1 MSMGKVCSNP
11 FKYIE
16 IYPNGDIMPCC
27 GNFCKNYIFG
37 NLYEYPLPELLQSER
52 ARTFHNK
59 ILCGDYSNCNLDICK
74 SREPTLL
81 EVKDIKKN
89 YFQGENVAFP
99 EVVSIACDLECNVA
113 CSICRDSYHRNSLEE
128 EKKLE
133 QLTANF
139 FPYLDNCKTLY
150 LSGGGDPFG
159 SRYARRLIRRVVET
173 YPQIR
178 FQFITNGVLLTRKL
192 YTSLG
197 LEKRTSAI
205 FVSVHAA
212 TKATYNQMIRG
223 GNFHHLMRNLEW
235 LAKAHSL
242 GEIPSFIVLFV
253 VTDLNFREMPAF
265 AELAERLGAEVHFT
279 AYRPHGGTTFA
290 QSYAERAVFENE
302 HSTHLEFLSILAHP
316 ALDKAH
322 CRLEPRLKRLRD
334 RAITP
339 TVCVQPFYYA
349 EVTQQGA
356 VTPCCPAYCNCY
368 SFGDIE
374 KQPLEKIWRSSEA
387 EAFRKRLLKNDYS
400 LCNLKACAS
409 RQNMSP
415 AEIYRT
421 YYTQELIRFPKTIVM
436 SYDREC
442 NVACGIC
449 RKELLRN
456 SPEDEMRLERYAK
469 SVLSGLHEA
478 EIFLLSGAGDPFGSR
493 HARRLIKEVIDRNPQ
508 IKFELITNGLL
519 CTPGMIRA
527 LGMGGHINY
536 VRISIHAAT
545 QKTYETIMRY
555 GRYDKLLRNLAW
567 LAEQKKL
574 GNIKG
579 LTFLFVVNSLNYK
592 EMPDFV
598 RLAKKHAATVR
609 FTFYRNQ
616 HRETFSEQYAKY
628 AVFQEEH
635 PEFTQLLRV
644 LRDPELGDNCSFD
657 GLLSGLRAR
666 ALQQAQ
672 CTLPP
677 VRTGEEAARAE
688 TRHSSRGLAK
698 RLARMGKNL
707 VRQWLDSKEGA
718 GMPIDLQGLNIREY
732 QAHLLSVLNAR
743 HSFQG
748 KRVLEIGSDIQLQTA
763 QAMLRYG
770 AEQVWALNP
779 AFAGDLHSPDPRI
792 LPTKTLGERSG
803 LPDACADIIFG
814 IALLEHV
821 HDPVSLAQ
829 ECRRLLKPGGLCFL
843 QGNPLW
849 ASYRGHHIYL
859 QQTPSGRPY
868 LFGEASNP
876 FEPWEH
882 LVLDTDEKAQT
893 ALHEK
898 GIPEE
903 DIPVVCNQLLR
914 DPHISR
920 LLAAD
925 IVAPFYELEGMVVDV
940 QRTSSGLPAN
950 AHFASALAVYSE
962 DDLRTDDLRIYL
974 TYDADDAQRKNI
986 IPVGPGAMPA
996 FYLMQGGLRTVSN
1009 QSIETLPLDYPHM
1022 SPQTVL
1028 ALLGRDFV
1036 GYAEGLSYNAEHG
1049 HWKNSALSISFNH
1062 DTDCGPQDKIRLT
1075 LRLHERADRF
1085 RRAMQSGVP
1094 ALFVFSA
1101 YHMKESAEFIQQLL
1115 SVLRKW
1121 REDRPFTLVVWGD
1134 DPSLEHLRDDNL
1146 AIVRVPYPFAEV
1158 QDWWKPEK
1166 MQSPV
1171 GQTFLSALMD
1181 GTRNA
1186 MKS

>member
-1 MSMGKVCSNP
+1 MSNDKICSHP
-11 FKYIE
+11 FRHIE
-16 IYPNGDIMPCC
+16 IYENGDVMPCC
-27 GNFCKNYIFG
+27 MHFCKNYSFG
-37 NLYEYPLPELLQSER
+37 NLYDYPLSELIHGDR
-52 ARTFHNK
+52 ARAFHEK
-59 ILCGDYSNCNLDICK
+59 ILLGDYSNCNLDICK
-74 SREPTLL
+74 SREQTLL
-81 EVKDIKKN
+81 SVTEVKKN
-89 YFQGENVAFP
+89 YYQCGDVSFP
-99 EVVSIACDLECNVA
+99 EVVTLGCDLECNVA
-113 CSICRDSYHRNSLEE
+113 CSICRDKFHRNSSEE

-139 FPYLDNCKTLY
+139 LPYLGNCKTLY

-178 FQFITNGVLLTRKL
+178 FQFITNGVLLTHKL

-197 LEKRTSAI
+197 LKKRTSGI

-212 TKATYNQMIRG
+212 TEVTYNQMVRG

-279 AYRPHGGTTFA
+279 AYRPHGDTTFA
-290 QSYAERAVFENE
+290 KSYAERAVFEKE
-302 HSTHLEFLSILAHP
+302 HPAHLEFLATLAHP
-316 ALDKAH
+316 ALGKAY
-322 CRLEPRLKRLRD
+322 CQLEPRFKRLRTQALKQV
-334 RAITP
+334 R
-339 TVCVQPFYYA
+339 CV
-349 EVTQQGA
+349 
-356 VTPCCPAYCNCY
+356 
-368 SFGDIE
+368 
-374 KQPLEKIWRSSEA
+374 
-387 EAFRKRLLKNDYS
+387 
-400 LCNLKACAS
+400 
-409 RQNMSP
+409 
-415 AEIYRT
+415 
-421 YYTQELIRFPKTIVM
+421 
-436 SYDREC
+436 
-442 NVACGIC
+442 
-449 RKELLRN
+449 
-456 SPEDEMRLERYAK
+456 
-469 SVLSGLHEA
+469 
-478 EIFLLSGAGDPFGSR
+478 
-493 HARRLIKEVIDRNPQ
+493 
-508 IKFELITNGLL
+508 
-519 CTPGMIRA
+519 
-527 LGMGGHINY
+527 
-536 VRISIHAAT
+536 
-545 QKTYETIMRY
+545 
-555 GRYDKLLRNLAW
+555 
-567 LAEQKKL
+567 
-574 GNIKG
+574 
-579 LTFLFVVNSLNYK
+579 
-592 EMPDFV
+592 
-598 RLAKKHAATVR
+598 
-609 FTFYRNQ
+609 
-616 HRETFSEQYAKY
+616 
-628 AVFQEEH
+628 
-635 PEFTQLLRV
+635 
-644 LRDPELGDNCSFD
+644 
-657 GLLSGLRAR
+657 
-666 ALQQAQ
+666 
-672 CTLPP
+672 LPP
-677 VRTGEEAARAE
+677 VSAGEEAAGAE
-688 TRHSSRGLAK
+688 TQHSSRGLAK
-698 RLARMGKNL
+698 RLARIGKNL
-707 VRQWLDSKEGA
+707 VRRLLDSKEEA
-718 GMPIDLQGLNIREY
+718 GMSVDLQGLNIREY
-732 QAHLLSVLNAR
+732 QAHLLNILNAR
-743 HSFQG
+743 YSFQG

-763 QAMLRYG
+763 KAMLRYG

-779 AFAGDLHSPDPRI
+779 AFADHIRSPDPRI

-859 QQTPSGRPY
+859 QKTPSGHHY
-868 LFGEASNP
+868 LFDGESNP
-876 FEPWEH
+876 LEPWEH
-882 LVLDTDEKAQT
+882 LGLDTDEKAQVGMRK
-893 ALHEK
+893 K
-898 GIPEE
+898 GFPEE
-903 DIPVVCNQLLR
+903 DIPVLCNHLLR

-974 TYDADDAQRKNI
+974 TYDADDAQKKNI

-1028 ALLGRDFV
+1028 ALLSRDFV
-1036 GYAEGLSYNAEHG
+1036 GYAEGLSYNAEEG
-1049 HWKNSALSISFNH
+1049 HWKNTALSISFNH
-1062 DTDCGPQDKIRLT
+1062 DTDCGPQDRMRLA

-1115 SVLRKW
+1115 PVLRKW

-1166 MQSPV
+1166 MQSPE